1 MFIYL
6 ISLIVTLLTCILLI
20 KSSAIISKPT
30 ERGLHASS
38 TPSSAGLALLIG
50 FSLIMIHEYTITQNI
65 DKIFIILFTF
75 LVTIIGLI
83 DDIFN
88 IQKFIRF
95 FSQLFLSFILI
106 LLVFNIDLFNSLLI
120 AIIFV
125 YFINTYNFMDGID
138 LLATN
143 QAIFICT
150 SIIMHQLILESS
162 VNYIEQFYILP
173 ITLIIIL
180 LGFYYFNFSPAKLF
194 LGNSGSYFLGITLS
208 IIFLDSMLNNVI
220 SIYEILILHSVFIID
235 TGYTIIQRFFHGIH
249 KDLKLSKKTFISSLR
264 DSLTLIT
271 TAHCT
276 HNYQIMS
283 KNFNSHLRISS
294 YILFY
299 NFLWCLPLSLL
310 SAINPEFSFFIM
322 LVCFSPYLYLCIINN
337 AGVNND

>member
-1 MFIYL
+1 
-6 ISLIVTLLTCILLI
+6 I

-220 SIYEILILHSVFIID
+220 S
-235 TGYTIIQRFFHGIH
+235 
-249 KDLKLSKKTFISSLR
+249 
-264 DSLTLIT
+264 
-271 TAHCT
+271 
-276 HNYQIMS
+276 
-283 KNFNSHLRISS
+283 
-294 YILFY
+294 
-299 NFLWCLPLSLL
+299 
-310 SAINPEFSFFIM
+310 
-322 LVCFSPYLYLCIINN
+322 
-337 AGVNND
+337 